1 MNITFADGTEFPCA
15 SMLKTPGGEAV
26 HIMLATAD
34 YVTAA
39 TLLSNVEKT
48 AVMTY
53 GGATASGYTSLRTLR
68 EEYGCI
74 TARMEK
80 PNE

>member
-1 MNITFADGTEFPCA
+1 MNIIFSDGTEFPCA

-26 HIMLATAD
+26 HIMLATTD

-39 TLLSNVEKT
+39 TLLSDNEKT
-48 AVMTY
+48 SVMTY
-53 GGATASGYTSLRTLR
+53 GDTTVNGYTSLRTLR